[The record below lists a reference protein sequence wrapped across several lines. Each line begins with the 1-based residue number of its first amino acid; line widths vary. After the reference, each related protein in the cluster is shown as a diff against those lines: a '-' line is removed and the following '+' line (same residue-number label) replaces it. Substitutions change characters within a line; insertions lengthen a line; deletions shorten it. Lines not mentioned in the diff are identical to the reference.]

1 MSYGGTPGA
10 MVALHFAGHPAE
22 VEALASAAGLPLD
35 RVVEDAAHAVG
46 TVSGGRLVGAL
57 SAATCP
63 GPAATP
69 AHPLL
74 GVQHCPAQPD
84 RGRGDLHALGG
95 SLATPSGLLYLRPE
109 THPGQSGPSSWY
121 RTASDAASSREW
133 TPSLVSTA
141 SMRVRTVA
149 GEIWSLAAIAEVFSP
164 STRKPRQSRSRD
176 VR

>member
-1 MSYGGTPGA
+1 MTRWCTEDPCRGATPDQREREGQA
-10 MVALHFAGHPAE
+10 PVIHNYLMLPHQSHQPELPAF
-22 VEALASAAGLPLD
+22 SAGLLP
-35 RVVEDAAHAVG
+35 H
-46 TVSGGRLVGAL
+46 
-57 SAATCP
+57 CP

-74 GVQHCPAQPD
+74 GVQHRPVQPD
-84 RGRGDLHALGG
+84 RGRGDLHALGA

-141 SMRVRTVA
+141 WMWVRTVA